1 MKDLNSFEDR
11 YLFHRKDIQAATI
24 PRPFRVWGHK
34 CQWNTDTFPFP
45 IFDWEGI
52 SAFFRRH
59 FECMGK
65 SYRTETQ

>member
-34 CQWNTDTFPFP
+34 CQWNTDTL
-45 IFDWEGI
+45 
-52 SAFFRRH
+52 
-59 FECMGK
+59 
-65 SYRTETQ
+65 